1 MIASVLVDPI
11 AADRQKARPS
21 FDKPNLP
28 VKRRLDII

>member
-1 MIASVLVDPI
+1 MIASVLVYPI

-21 FDKPNLP
+21 FGKPNLP